1 MKVGDTTQ
9 GGTAVQLVTLQMC
22 THTCGVRT
30 TTWLSYSH
38 ITLDN
43 IVNHLTCRAT
53 RKHWNALNVRSLTSV
68 HFQSSGNSII
78 GTDVTD
84 HITRMLKIS

>member
-1 MKVGDTTQ
+1 MKVGDTIQ

-43 IVNHLTCRAT
+43 IVNHLTCRGHT
-53 RKHWNALNVRSLTSV
+53 QTLECIKCQIPHFCPLSKLRQQHYWYRCNRS
-68 HFQSSGNSII
+68 H
-78 GTDVTD
+78 
-84 HITRMLKIS
+84 H